1 MYYNFLCPKCRNAL
15 NVDRHVV
22 FIVEKSDGAKGI
34 LLLSAE
40 VGDYTIHKNP
50 SIDIEE
56 GERLEFYCPIC
67 HARLNVHYHPNLV
80 RVVMI
85 DEKGTESQVLFSRIA
100 GQNSTYIISDG
111 EVKPFGFEAS
121 AYLDALM

>member
-1 MYYNFLCPKCRNAL
+1 MYHNFLCPKCRNTL
-15 NVDRHVV
+15 NVERHVV
-22 FIVEKSDGAKGI
+22 FIVEKSDGSKG
-34 LLLSAE
+34 LMLLSAE
-40 VGDYTIHKNP
+40 VGDYTIHNNP

-80 RVVMI
+80 RVIMI
-85 DEKGTESQVLFSRIA
+85 DDQESESQVLFSRIV
-100 GQNSTYIISDG
+100 GQKSTYIIRDG
-111 EVKPFGFEAS
+111 KVKPFGYESS